1 MAKTWATLLEE
12 IKDDMNLHG
21 ESFVSDTELLSWAND
36 GIEQAEKEI
45 VSLYDKYFETD
56 ANIALVSGTSR
67 YALPSDIMA
76 HKITHIEYNDGSR
89 EYEIRYMKRKE
100 ELRNVD
106 INDYYYRYRLRN
118 DSASGMQ
125 IEFYPTPT
133 ETSSTNVKI
142 HYIRS
147 VTRLALTTDTIEI
160 PIADAFIKQYIKDQ
174 VRGKELGPMWDHSET
189 QSLAKQRALM
199 IEALQNMIPDD
210 SRDEITPDTSFY
222 EDIYD
227 DFEVI

>member
-21 ESFVSDTELLSWAND
+21 EDFVSDAELLAWAND

-56 ANIALVSGTSR
+56 TTLTLVSGTAK
-67 YALPSDIMA
+67 YDLPSDIMA
-76 HKITHIEYNDGSR
+76 NKITHLEYDNGTV
-89 EYEIRYMKRKE
+89 EYEVRYLKRKDQV
-100 ELRNVD
+100 RYVD
-106 INDYYYRYRLRN
+106 QNENYYSYRLRN
-118 DSASGMQ
+118 DSVNGMQ
-125 IEFYPTPT
+125 IEVFPTPD
-133 ETSSTNVKI
+133 ENGANMKLY
-142 HYIRS
+142 YIRS

-189 QSLAKQRALM
+189 QSLQKQRALM
-199 IEALQNMIPDD
+199 IEALQNMVPDD
-210 SRDEITPDTSFY
+210 SRDEIRPDMSYY
-222 EDIYD
+222 EDLYD
-227 DFEVI
+227 DYEVI

>member
-1 MAKTWATLLEE
+1 VAKTWATLLEE

-21 ESFVSDTELLSWAND
+21 EDFVSDVELLAWAND

-56 ANIALVSGTSR
+56 AALPLVSGTAL
-67 YALPSDIMA
+67 YNLPSDILA
-76 HKITHIEYNDGSR
+76 HKITHIEYNNGTR
-89 EYEIRYMKRKE
+89 EYEVKFMKRKD

-106 INDYYYRYRLRN
+106 ANDSYYRYRLRN
-118 DSASGMQ
+118 DAANGMQ

-133 ETSSTNVKI
+133 ETSASNIKI

-147 VTRLALTTDTIEI
+147 VTRLALTTDVIEI

-189 QSLAKQRALM
+189 QSLQKQRALM
-199 IEALQNMIPDD
+199 IEALQNMVPDD

>member
-12 IKDDMNLHG
+12 IKDDMNLQG
-21 ESFVSDTELLSWAND
+21 EDFVSDAELLAWAND

-56 ANIALVSGTSR
+56 ATITLVSGTAKYS
-67 YALPSDIMA
+67 LPSDILA
-76 HKITHIEYNDGSR
+76 NKITHLEYDNGTD
-89 EYEIRYMKRKE
+89 EYEIRYLKTKDEMRYVNSNQSY
-100 ELRNVD
+100 L
-106 INDYYYRYRLRN
+106 RYRLRN
-118 DSASGMQ
+118 DSTNGQQ
-125 IEFYPTPT
+125 IEFFPTPT
-133 ETSSTNVKI
+133 ESGAYVKI

-147 VTRLALTTDTIEI
+147 ASRLALTTDTIEI

-174 VRGKELGPMWDHSET
+174 VRGKELGPMWDHGET
-189 QSLAKQRALM
+189 MGLTKQRSLM

-210 SRDEITPDTSFY
+210 TRDEITPDTSFY

>member
-21 ESFVSDTELLSWAND
+21 ESFASDAELLAWAND

-56 ANIALVSGTSR
+56 TTISLVSGTAK
-67 YALPSDIMA
+67 YDLPSDIMA
-76 HKITHIEYNDGSR
+76 HKITHIEFNDGVS
-89 EYEIRYMKRKE
+89 EYEVRYLKRKDE
-100 ELRNVD
+100 VRYVEQTD
-106 INDYYYRYRLRN
+106 PYYRYRLRN
-118 DSASGMQ
+118 DSTSGMQ
-125 IEFYPTPT
+125 IEVFPTPNESVT
-133 ETSSTNVKI
+133 DALKVY
-142 HYIRS
+142 YIRS
-147 VTRLALTTDTIEI
+147 VTRLAATTDTIEI

-189 QSLAKQRALM
+189 QALAKQRALM
-199 IEALQNMIPDD
+199 IEALQNMVPDD
-210 SRDEITPDTSFY
+210 SRDEITPDLSFY

-227 DFEVI
+227 EFEVT